1 MTGIGCAIVF
11 TKVILPS
18 PAVLLRA
25 AGYRS
30 IIERLFPN
38 VISKLPRFTLSSGTT
53 ALGSFMFT
61 KAEQHIIAAT
71 LQQRANWLHKNI
83 DNPDL
88 SANKAQ
94 NQATLELI
102 EGVLAKLNEV
112 LKPPAPTAKPPKLTG
127 AQRRQQLEPPQIR
140 VLIVDDDEMIAS
152 LLQVLLRSVGI
163 KYVDMAAD
171 GLKGISMLYD
181 ANPIYDLVL
190 CDWHMPIKNGLDVH
204 NAMRAA
210 ERYMETCFILV
221 TAVTEAKQIRS
232 AIEEGV
238 DDYIVKPL
246 EEQTTIRKLAR
257 HFPKLPIP
265 ASNTPLGICPTDAGE
280 DSSDAAQDIAGQK

>member
-1 MTGIGCAIVF
+1 
-11 TKVILPS
+11 
-18 PAVLLRA
+18 
-25 AGYRS
+25 
-30 IIERLFPN
+30 
-38 VISKLPRFTLSSGTT
+38 
-53 ALGSFMFT
+53 MFT
-61 KAEQHIIAAT
+61 KAEQHVIAAT
-71 LQQRANWLHKNI
+71 LQQRANWLHKNM

-94 NQATLELI
+94 NQATLDII
-102 EGVLAKLNEV
+102 EGALAKLGDA
-112 LKPPAPTAKPPKLTG
+112 LKPPPPTAKPPKLTG
-127 AQRRQQLEPPQIR
+127 AQKRQLMEPSQIR

-152 LLQVLLRSVGI
+152 LLQILMQSVGV
-163 KYVDMAAD
+163 KYVDVAPD

-181 ANPIYDLVL
+181 ADPVYDLVL
-190 CDWHMPIKNGLDVH
+190 CDWHMPIKTGLDVH

-210 ERYMETCFILV
+210 ERYLDTCFILV
-221 TAVTEAKQIRS
+221 TAVTEAKQIRA

-265 ASNTPLGICPTDAGE
+265 AGNAQLGLCPTDDPTEAK
-280 DSSDAAQDIAGQK
+280 QDIAAEK

>member
-1 MTGIGCAIVF
+1 
-11 TKVILPS
+11 
-18 PAVLLRA
+18 
-25 AGYRS
+25 
-30 IIERLFPN
+30 
-38 VISKLPRFTLSSGTT
+38 
-53 ALGSFMFT
+53 MFT
-61 KAEQHIIAAT
+61 KPEISVITKT
-71 LQQRANWLHKNI
+71 LQQRRDWIAKNI
-83 DNPDL
+83 DNPDQK
-88 SANKAQ
+88 ANKEQ
-94 NQATLELI
+94 HQQTLLLI
-102 EGVLAKLNEV
+102 ENAIAKLGAITPVETV
-112 LKPPAPTAKPPKLTG
+112 TAAPAKPVKLTG
-127 AQRRQQLEPPQIR
+127 AQRRNQLEPAQMR

-152 LLQVLLRSVGI
+152 LLQMLLQSIGVRF
-163 KYVDMAAD
+163 VDVASD

-246 EEQTTIRKLAR
+246 EEQTTIKKLAR
-257 HFPKLPIP
+257 HFPKLPVP
-265 ASNTPLGICPTDAGE
+265 ESNSMLGICATDAPPE
-280 DSSDAAQDIAGQK
+280 DAKKIK

>member
-1 MTGIGCAIVF
+1 
-11 TKVILPS
+11 
-18 PAVLLRA
+18 
-25 AGYRS
+25 
-30 IIERLFPN
+30 
-38 VISKLPRFTLSSGTT
+38 
-53 ALGSFMFT
+53 MFT
-61 KAEQHIIAAT
+61 KPEISVITKT
-71 LQQRANWLHKNI
+71 LQQRRDWIAKNI
-83 DNPDL
+83 DNPDQKANKEQSQQTLAIIDNAIAKL
-88 SANKAQ
+88 SAI
-94 NQATLELI
+94 TP
-102 EGVLAKLNEV
+102 VEV
-112 LKPPAPTAKPPKLTG
+112 ASTASAKPVKLTG
-127 AQRRQQLEPPQIR
+127 AQRRNQLEPAQIR

-152 LLQVLLRSVGI
+152 LLQMLLQSTGVRF
-163 KYVDMAAD
+163 VDVASD

-246 EEQTTIRKLAR
+246 EEQTTIKKLAR
-257 HFPKLPIP
+257 HFPKLPVP
-265 ASNTPLGICPTDAGE
+265 ESNNMLGICATDSAPPEETG
-280 DSSDAAQDIAGQK
+280 KN

>member
-1 MTGIGCAIVF
+1 
-11 TKVILPS
+11 
-18 PAVLLRA
+18 
-25 AGYRS
+25 
-30 IIERLFPN
+30 
-38 VISKLPRFTLSSGTT
+38 
-53 ALGSFMFT
+53 MFT
-61 KAEQHIIAAT
+61 KPEINVVTKT
-71 LQQRANWLHKNI
+71 LQQRRDWIAKNI
-83 DNPDL
+83 DNPDQQANKEQNQQTLTVIDSAIAKL
-88 SANKAQ
+88 SAL
-94 NQATLELI
+94 TPI
-102 EGVLAKLNEV
+102 EPSPG
-112 LKPPAPTAKPPKLTG
+112 PAKPVKLTG
-127 AQRRQQLEPPQIR
+127 AQRRNQLEPAQIR

-152 LLQVLLRSVGI
+152 LLQMLLQSTGVRF
-163 KYVDMAAD
+163 VDIATD

-246 EEQTTIRKLAR
+246 EEQTTIKKLAR
-257 HFPKLPIP
+257 HFPKLPVP
-265 ASNTPLGICPTDAGE
+265 ENNNMLGICATDLAPSE
-280 DSSDAAQDIAGQK
+280 EPEKN

>member
-1 MTGIGCAIVF
+1 
-11 TKVILPS
+11 
-18 PAVLLRA
+18 
-25 AGYRS
+25 
-30 IIERLFPN
+30 
-38 VISKLPRFTLSSGTT
+38 
-53 ALGSFMFT
+53 MFT
-61 KAEQHIIAAT
+61 KAEQQIIAAT
-71 LQQRANWLHKNI
+71 LQQRASWLHKNM

-94 NQATLELI
+94 NQATLDLI
-102 EGVLAKLNEV
+102 EGALAKLNDV
-112 LKPPAPTAKPPKLTG
+112 LKPPTPTAKPTKLTG
-127 AQRRQQLEPPQIR
+127 AQKRQQLEPPQMR

-152 LLQVLLRSVGI
+152 LLQMLLRSVGVRH
-163 KYVDMAAD
+163 VDVAVD

-238 DDYIVKPL
+238 DDYLSLIH
-246 EEQTTIRKLAR
+246 I
-257 HFPKLPIP
+257 
-265 ASNTPLGICPTDAGE
+265 
-280 DSSDAAQDIAGQK
+280 